1 MGISV
6 LSNVIFVDLH
16 GKKKNGTVSRFK
28 GTEKA
33 EYRKTP

>member
-16 GKKKNGTVSRFK
+16 GTVSRFK